1 MRKKRTV
8 HLYGPQNTVPQGN
21 LALTKDNAAITSS
34 DLQSSRKFMDA
45 GKRTN
50 SGGAARD
57 QRLGP
62 PIFAIDQHRSHA
74 EGRRRREVEML
85 RIADMHRVGRGH
97 ASKCKGSVVNLPPRL
112 RIAGFGGNRDR
123 IEVTG
128 QFEAVENSIQ
138 AIVEVGDHAEF
149 ESIIL

>member
-8 HLYGPQNTVPQGN
+8 HLYSPQNTVPQGN

-34 DLQSSRKFMDA
+34 DLQYSRNFMDA
-45 GKRTN
+45 GKRAN
-50 SGGAARD
+50 SRGAAHDR
-57 QRLGP
+57 RRGP
-62 PIFAIDQHRSHA
+62 PVLAIDQHRGHA
-74 EGRRRREVEML
+74 EGRRRRKVEML
-85 RIADMHRVGRGH
+85 RVADMHRVARGH
-97 ASKCKGSVVNLPPRL
+97 ACAREGSVINLAPRL
-112 RIAGFGGNRDR
+112 GKAGLRGNRNR